1 MKLLLIVLFC
11 TSLFGQIDSTS
22 TIAVT
27 AFVNNTNNSSYAW
40 VEEAFG
46 DMLATDI
53 ALSNT
58 VRVISRRDLKSIL
71 NEHKLIM
78 SGLVD
83 EAESVKVGSL
93 AGADLL
99 LRGSFTIIDR
109 EIRVDAKIYDVS
121 SGTSNIAVSH
131 SGNINELFKIEKIL
145 ALSLLSELELTI
157 PESIKFEMMQ
167 YESKNIAAIERN
179 YLGVIANDNGDQSK
193 ALDYFEQATELD
205 PGYMKAAQNYKNFKK
220 EFKGKSLFGDAL
232 NQLDVKTAQIDKLER
247 YTDIFLENYYILNVV
262 GSPNIKTNLNNDKFV
277 TIEFQMFAD
286 FDKKSI
292 EYYIE
297 KLREIN
303 QGDKKIFITGEN
315 ARINAMPEMKLY
327 KETWEWMKKNH
338 TTKVS
343 RGSGRWFY
351 KVKEIQLL
359 SGDNILYKFKF
370 GIHVGHRDDQLDFIY
385 SWIKPTYI
393 NHNVVIYKGN
403 SSQELYIPAKTPVTY
418 RVLLKNIKI
427 DDVEKITHIQI
438 VEPQEEWDP
447 LK

>member
-1 MKLLLIVLFC
+1 MRYLTIFLIC
-11 TSLFGQIDSTS
+11 TSLLGQFDSTS

-27 AFVNNTNNSSYAW
+27 AFVNNSNNTSFAW

-46 DMLATDI
+46 DMLATDL
-53 ALSNT
+53 ALSNSI
-58 VRVISRRDLKSIL
+58 RVISRRDIKSIL

-121 SGTSNIAVSH
+121 SGTAKLAVSQ
-131 SGNINELFKIEKIL
+131 SGSISELFKIEKKL
-145 ALSLLSELELTI
+145 ALSLLSELKITL
-157 PESIKFEMMQ
+157 PENIKFEMMQ

-205 PGYMKAAQNYKNFKK
+205 PGYTKAAQNYKEFKK

-232 NQLDVKTAQIDKLER
+232 SQLDVKAAQIDKLKR

-262 GSPNIKTNLNNDKFV
+262 GSPKIHTNLNDDKFV
-277 TIEFQMFAD
+277 TIEFQMIAD

-292 EYYIE
+292 EYYIQ

-303 QGDKKIFITGEN
+303 QGDTKVFIQGDDFWT
-315 ARINAMPEMKLY
+315 NAMPEMRLY
-327 KETWEWMKKNH
+327 KETWAWLKNNH
-338 TTKVS
+338 LTK
-343 RGSGRWFY
+343 RGPKWFY
-351 KVKEIQLL
+351 KEKEIQLI
-359 SGDNILYKFKF
+359 SGDDILYKFKF
-370 GIHVGHRDDQLDFIY
+370 GVHNSDRIDRLDFIY
-385 SWIKPTYI
+385 PWIRPTYI
-393 NHNVVIYKGN
+393 NGNVVIIEGRN
-403 SSQELYIPAKTPVTY
+403 DTQENVIMSQTPVTY

-438 VEPQEEWDP
+438 AEPQEEWDP